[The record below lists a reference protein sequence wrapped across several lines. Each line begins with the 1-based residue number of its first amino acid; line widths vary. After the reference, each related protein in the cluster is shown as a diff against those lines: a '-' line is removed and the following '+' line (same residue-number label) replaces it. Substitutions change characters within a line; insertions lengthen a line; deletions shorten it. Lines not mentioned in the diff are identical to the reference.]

1 MTVRP
6 HPLFKREGD
15 NIFLEQPIS
24 FVQAVLG
31 GVIEVPTLE
40 DFGLKIPEER
50 RQVPFSACAARVPRL
65 HGHGRGDQL
74 VRVKVQIPTRLN
86 AVQREAVH
94 SLAAAF
100 GEEIPEEKGFF
111 GKVRD
116 AFGK

>member
-1 MTVRP
+1 M
-6 HPLFKREGD
+6 EGTS
-15 NIFLEQPIS
+15 E
-24 FVQAVLG
+24 
-31 GVIEVPTLE
+31 
-40 DFGLKIPEER
+40 LKIPEGTQTSTVFR
-50 RQVPFSACAARVPRL
+50 LRGQGVPRL